1 MSVYPGLFL
10 CPTQEDWTIQNLGAA
25 RETFAADEKIAY
37 VLEATSDIP
46 KNDGSVKLLAIVRNA
61 DGKLI
66 DFDEQSVVWN
76 DFWSNK
82 KAVSSFPRTPQT
94 AGDYTLE
101 IYVNGK
107 LLTSM
112 TFTVKA

>member
-1 MSVYPGLFL
+1 MDQMPALNKGGRYS
-10 CPTQEDWTIQNLGAA
+10 
-25 RETFAADEKIAY
+25 
-37 VLEATSDIP
+37 S
-46 KNDGSVKLLAIVRNA
+46 
-61 DGKLI
+61 GKKKKEI
-66 DFDEQSVVWN
+66 FDFDEQSVVWN